1 MEPFDAVRTLL
12 AVRKFADRPLPAGLA
27 RRIVESAWLT
37 GSSMNRQPWA
47 FIAVDDPA
55 LLAQMGALAKTGPY
69 IAQAPFAV
77 VVLVEN
83 PGGAVS
89 DASRA
94 IQSMM
99 LTAWGE
105 GVGSNWVGYFGLDE
119 VKPLLNVPA
128 GLEIFAI
135 VPFGYPVEKVGYGKK
150 KRKPFE
156 DVVHKNG
163 FGRKFEA

>member
-1 MEPFDAVRTLL
+1 MDVIQAVRTLL
-12 AVRKFADRPLPAGLA
+12 AVRKYADKPLPPGLA
-27 RRIVESAWLT
+27 RRILESAWLT

-47 FIAVDDPA
+47 FIAIDDRDT
-55 LLAQMGALAKTGPY
+55 LAQIGALAKTGAY

-77 VVLVEN
+77 AVLVEN

-105 GVGSNWVGYFGLDE
+105 RVGSNWVGYFGLE
-119 VKPLLNVPA
+119 AVKPLLGVPD
-128 GLEIFAI
+128 GLEVFAI
-135 VPFGYPVEKVGYGKK
+135 VPFGYPVDQLGAGKK
-150 KRKPFE
+150 KRKPFDE
-156 DVVHKNG
+156 VVHKG
-163 FGRKFEA
+163 RFGQKFN